1 MIIENKNIGIWPIHP
16 HSWGWINHFS
26 TKYDKMTGI
35 WHDMTQ
41 KHTERLRNKQYLSKF
56 RNIKCD
62 ITKLHYWS
70 RNMAK

>member
-1 MIIENKNIGIWPIHP
+1 MIKENKNTGLWPIHS

-26 TKYDKMTGI
+26 TEYDKMTGI

-41 KHTERLRNKQYLSKF
+41 KHTERVRNTQCLSNF
-56 RNIKCD
+56 RNIKSD
-62 ITKLHYWS
+62 ITKLHNCS